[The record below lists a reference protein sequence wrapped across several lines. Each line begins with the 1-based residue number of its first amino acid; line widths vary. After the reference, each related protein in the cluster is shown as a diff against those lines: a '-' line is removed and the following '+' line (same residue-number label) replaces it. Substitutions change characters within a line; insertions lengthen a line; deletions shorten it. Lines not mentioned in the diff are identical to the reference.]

1 MSRGPDIATPP
12 SIETAAI
19 ALLEWYGEVG
29 IDAFL
34 TETPRDRFEETR
46 EAIAARGAR
55 RSSPA
60 NAPRTGASANLTPT
74 SRERGPAPAEAKSRG
89 APSASP
95 QSSTGE
101 LPLGPDI
108 ALADARSRAR
118 SAKTLAELQEA
129 LASFEACG
137 LKVTAKS
144 CVFDNGR
151 EDADLML
158 IGEAPGRDE
167 DIAGEPFVGRSGRLL
182 DRMLASIGIE
192 RADVRVT
199 NTVPW
204 RPPGNRPPTPAETA
218 MCLPFLQRHIE
229 LVRPKILVCLGSPST
244 KAVLG
249 AEEGI
254 MRLRGKWLSYT
265 MDLTPEGTIPA
276 TAMLHPAYLLRQPA
290 QKRFAWRDLLALKL
304 RLAETSQG

>member
-1 MSRGPDIATPP
+1 MNRGPDIDTPP

-29 IDAFL
+29 IDAL
-34 TETPRDRFEETR
+34 LSEAPRDRFQETR

-55 RSSPA
+55 QVSSAATARKEPSPRL
-60 NAPRTGASANLTPT
+60 AP
-74 SRERGPAPAEAKSRG
+74 SREAARAPEEAQTRG
-89 APSASP
+89 APPAPSP
-95 QSSTGE
+95 MGTGE
-101 LPLGPDI
+101 LPLGPDV

-118 SAKTLAELQEA
+118 SAQTLTELHEA

-144 CVFDNGR
+144 CVFGNGR
-151 EDADLML
+151 EDADLMV

-167 DIAGEPFVGRSGRLL
+167 DISGEPFVGRSGRLL
-182 DRMLASIGIE
+182 DRMLVSIGIE

-229 LVRPKILVCLGSPST
+229 LVRPKILVCMGSPSA

-254 MRLRGKWLSYT
+254 MRLRGKWLTYT
-265 MDLTPEGTIPA
+265 MDLTPDGTIPA

-304 RLAETSQG
+304 RLAGNVDD

>member
-1 MSRGPDIATPP
+1 MSRGPDIDTPP

-29 IDAFL
+29 IDAL
-34 TETPRDRFEETR
+34 LSEAPRDRFQETR
-46 EAIAARGAR
+46 ETIAARGAQQVLSAATAR
-55 RSSPA
+55 KEPSARL
-60 NAPRTGASANLTPT
+60 AP
-74 SRERGPAPAEAKSRG
+74 SRQAARAPEEAQTRG
-89 APSASP
+89 APPAPSP
-95 QSSTGE
+95 MGTGE
-101 LPLGPDI
+101 LPLGPDV

-118 SAKTLAELQEA
+118 SAQTLAELYEA

-144 CVFDNGR
+144 CVFGNGR
-151 EDADLML
+151 EDADLMV

-167 DIAGEPFVGRSGRLL
+167 DISGEPFVGRSGRLL
-182 DRMLASIGIE
+182 DRMLVSIGID

-229 LVRPKILVCLGSPST
+229 LVRPKILVCMGSPSA

-254 MRLRGKWLSYT
+254 MRLRGKWLTYT

-304 RLAETSQG
+304 RLAGNGGD

>member
-1 MSRGPDIATPP
+1 MSRGPDIDTPP

-29 IDAFL
+29 IDAL
-34 TETPRDRFEETR
+34 LSEAPRDRFQETR

-55 RSSPA
+55 QVSSAATARKEPSA
-60 NAPRTGASANLTPT
+60 RLAP
-74 SRERGPAPAEAKSRG
+74 SREAARAPEEAQTRG
-89 APSASP
+89 APPTPSP
-95 QSSTGE
+95 MGTGE
-101 LPLGPDI
+101 LPLGPDV

-118 SAKTLAELQEA
+118 SAQTLAELYEA

-144 CVFDNGR
+144 CVFGNGR
-151 EDADLML
+151 EDADLMV

-167 DIAGEPFVGRSGRLL
+167 DISGEPFVGRSGRLL
-182 DRMLASIGIE
+182 DRMLISIGIE

-229 LVRPKILVCLGSPST
+229 LVRPKILVCMGSPSA

-254 MRLRGKWLSYT
+254 MRLRGKWLTYT

-304 RLAETSQG
+304 RLAGNGGD